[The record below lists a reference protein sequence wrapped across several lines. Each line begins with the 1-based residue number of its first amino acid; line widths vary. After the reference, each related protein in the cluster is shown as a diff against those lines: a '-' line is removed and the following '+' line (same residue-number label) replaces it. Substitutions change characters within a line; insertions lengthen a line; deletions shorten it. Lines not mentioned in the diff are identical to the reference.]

1 MTNFLPSSKYDQWPG
16 CRHCK
21 HLGEDELTCAA
32 YPDGI
37 PLPIW
42 SGECDHM
49 VLRPGQNG
57 TLLFESLV
65 ALQEHPL
72 VQEAQRLVYAA
83 DSIEK
88 CDAAGARLTE
98 IIAELGDD
106 EESIAA
112 VRGYAEMLIMT
123 KLALQEEPK

>member
-1 MTNFLPSSKYDQWPG
+1 MSDFKPSEQYAQWGG
-16 CRHCK
+16 CRACL
-21 HLGEDELTCAA
+21 HLHLDGVTCNA

-37 PLPIW
+37 PLLIA
-42 SGECDHM
+42 SNEADHM
-49 VLRPGQNG
+49 IVRPGQRG
-57 TLLFESLV
+57 GILFAAIYVEPLLVE
-65 ALQEHPL
+65 
-72 VQEAQRLVYAA
+72 EARRLVYAA